1 MTGRAGR
8 LTSIDMLRGLVMVI
22 MALDHVR
29 DMLTSPRAEM
39 LDFGDAGAPL
49 FFTRWVTHLCAPTFV
64 LLAGVSAYLYG
75 AKSGSRRELFRFL
88 VTRGAWLV
96 FVELTIV
103 SFAWNFNIGPQSVT
117 ILQVIWAIGASMIV
131 LALLIWLPLPAI
143 AGVGLAMVLGH
154 NLLDAIQPS
163 AESASA
169 AWHLLHIQ
177 GFLILGGAPVAFV
190 GYPLVPWIGVMAL
203 GYAIGP
209 IFVGASPDRARRLM
223 GAGLL
228 MVLAFLALRAPG
240 LYGEPGPWQSHGAF
254 VSTLVDFLDTTKY
267 PPSLQ
272 FLLMTLGPALLLLGA
287 FERVSGRIADA
298 LVLVGRVPFF
308 FYVAHLYVIHG
319 VALAVGAAQGFSVSE
334 IAVAFIAYP
343 AGFGIGLAGV
353 YLAWIAIVLALF
365 PACRWFAGVKARRSE
380 WWLSYL

>member
-29 DMLTSPRAEM
+29 DMLAAPRAEM

-75 AKSGSRRELFRFL
+75 AKSDSRRKLFRFL

-117 ILQVIWAIGASMIV
+117 ILQVIWAIGASMIA

-163 AESASA
+163 VESASA

-177 GFLILGGAPVAFV
+177 GLLTLGGAPVAFV

-240 LYGEPGPWQSHGAF
+240 LYGEPGPWESHGAF
-254 VSTLVDFLDTTKY
+254 ASTLVDFLDTTKY

-298 LVLVGRVPFF
+298 LVLIGRVPFF

>member
-75 AKSGSRRELFRFL
+75 AKSDSRRELFRFL

-209 IFVGASPDRARRLM
+209 IFVGARPDRARRLM